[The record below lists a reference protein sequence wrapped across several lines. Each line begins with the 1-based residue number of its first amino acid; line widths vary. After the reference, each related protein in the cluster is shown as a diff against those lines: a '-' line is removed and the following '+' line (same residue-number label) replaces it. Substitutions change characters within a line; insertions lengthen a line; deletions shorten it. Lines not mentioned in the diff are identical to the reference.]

1 MRNLPIY
8 EDYRLFESAGP
19 LASSFKRV
27 GFKEMTRTDFE
38 GFGGVQEGGLI
49 YDGGENFIVLY
60 GLATDDSKPVVC
72 VMYGNDPY
80 DQVEAHILN
89 QAEQK
94 AFISKLSSFTKEM
107 DRLCALPAGTEKTDG
122 IKSWLRKFGFQVIS
136 SPVMNESRNQSKL
149 AKEINEST
157 SIVGLKGWMPVR
169 KSDRNEDDGG
179 AIDIALKELK
189 VSSITDL
196 AWVSDADGPEET
208 YGKIM
213 AEISELKPIRKFKV
227 PGFVGASIR
236 KYNGYEV
243 LVLNDYGADMAFA
256 RQKDI
261 K

>member
-1 MRNLPIY
+1 MRNIPIY

-72 VMYGNDPY
+72 VMFAFHNTVAQVMYGNDPY

-122 IKSWLRKFGFQVIS
+122 IKAWLRRFGFQVIS
-136 SPVMNESRNQSKL
+136 GALVESQTDMPDDLRLSAVLDDLTIVMKALESKDYKSSGMKRFVDKMQNKLSDVYNEIERFEDSK
-149 AKEINEST
+149 
-157 SIVGLKGWMPVR
+157 
-169 KSDRNEDDGG
+169 
-179 AIDIALKELK
+179 
-189 VSSITDL
+189 
-196 AWVSDADGPEET
+196 
-208 YGKIM
+208 
-213 AEISELKPIRKFKV
+213 
-227 PGFVGASIR
+227 
-236 KYNGYEV
+236 
-243 LVLNDYGADMAFA
+243 
-256 RQKDI
+256 
-261 K
+261 

>member
-1 MRNLPIY
+1 MKNLPSY
-8 EDYRLFESAGP
+8 DSYRLLESAGP

-94 AFISKLSSFTKEM
+94 TFISKLSSFTKEM

-122 IKSWLRKFGFQVIS
+122 IKAWLRRFGFQVIS
-136 SPVMNESRNQSKL
+136 GALAESQTDMPDDLRLSAVLDDLTIVMKALESKDYKSSGMKRFVDKMQNKLSDVYNEIERF
-149 AKEINEST
+149 
-157 SIVGLKGWMPVR
+157 
-169 KSDRNEDDGG
+169 ED
-179 AIDIALKELK
+179 K
-189 VSSITDL
+189 
-196 AWVSDADGPEET
+196 
-208 YGKIM
+208 
-213 AEISELKPIRKFKV
+213 
-227 PGFVGASIR
+227 
-236 KYNGYEV
+236 
-243 LVLNDYGADMAFA
+243 
-256 RQKDI
+256 
-261 K
+261 